1 MMNDEVKRFA
11 SRRKRLIRRFPAEGV
26 EGLLVTTPDNVFYLS
41 GMRGDDS
48 ALLVTPS
55 ETFFLTD
62 SRYAEEAAE
71 TAPALKLIVRTRS
84 MMWTAAL
91 QARRTGVGRLGVE
104 ACAMTLVQHDELTM
118 RARKVGIRPLRGTVE
133 RLRLIKDA
141 SEVALIRRAM
151 GIAEKAFKLTLEFVA
166 PGKTEI
172 EVAHHLERTMQDLGA
187 EGPAFPTIVAAG
199 ERSSLPHAVPT
210 DRRIKRGDAVLF
222 DWGARYGMYCSDLTR
237 MVFLDRISEFFK
249 RIYSVVLSAQR
260 RSLARI
266 RPGRKTGNIDYVA
279 RSYLKAHRHGKH
291 FGHGLGHGVGLHV
304 HEGPV
309 LRAMNEA
316 ALRPGMV
323 VTVEPGIYIPG
334 RGGVRIED
342 LVLVTRKGRSIITSL
357 PKSLDAFLIET

>member
-1 MMNDEVKRFA
+1 MASVDRCARRRRRLIKRFP
-11 SRRKRLIRRFPAEGV
+11 SEGV
-26 EGLLVTTPDNVFYLS
+26 DGLLVTTPENVFYLS

-71 TAPALKLIVRTRS
+71 TVPALKLIVRTRS

-91 QARRTGVGRLGVE
+91 QTRRAGVGRLGVE
-104 ACAMTLVQHDELTM
+104 ACAMTLAQRDELATQ
-118 RARKVGIRPLRGTVE
+118 ARKVDIRPLRDTIE
-133 RLRLIKDA
+133 QLRLIKDA

-151 GIAEKAFKLTLEFVA
+151 EIAERAFKLTLECVA
-166 PGKTEI
+166 PGRTEI
-172 EVAHHLERTMQDLGA
+172 EVAHHLERTMQGLGA

-210 DRRIKRGDAVLF
+210 DRRIQRGDAVLF
-222 DWGARYGMYCSDLTR
+222 DWGARYRMYCSDLTR
-237 MVFLDRISEFFK
+237 IVFLDRISEFFK
-249 RIYSVVLSAQR
+249 RIYPVVLSAQQ
-260 RSLARI
+260 RSLAHI

-291 FGHGLGHGVGLHV
+291 FGHGLGHGVGLQV

-309 LRAMNEA
+309 LRSMNEA
-316 ALRPGMV
+316 VLRPGMV
-323 VTVEPGIYIPG
+323 VTVEPGVYMPG

-357 PKSLDAFLIET
+357 PKSLDAFLIKT